1 MVASAV
7 LVAVTHTGRAEGV
20 LSEAVG
26 DAPVSHGG
34 GVSPDPDPGTVPGGS
49 LLPLAGTHLWRTER
63 LVGVVTVHLAPVV
76 HRLLTSPGSSG
87 HTPAWLNTI
96 SSLRSSGLCSFV
108 RTSVS
113 SSVLR
118 RLGSS

>member
-1 MVASAV
+1 MGSGL

-20 LSEAVG
+20 LPEAVG

-34 GVSPDPDPGTVPGGS
+34 GVSPDPDPDTVPDDP
-49 LLPLAGTHLWRTER
+49 LPPLAGTHLWRTER

-96 SSLRSSGLCSFV
+96 SCLRSSGLCSIV
-108 RTSVS
+108 RSSVS